1 MYCLSPVVRFW
12 RKVAKTDS
20 CWNWIGYRTQ
30 QGYGSF
36 IVFDRAKNRREHQIQ
51 VSAHI
56 FSWELS
62 NGPVPYGLELDH
74 LCRNR
79 ACVRPDHLEAVTHR
93 ENVLR
98 GKSPIALNMTKTQCV
113 RGHDLAGS
121 NLNRTPEGYR
131 KCRRCHA
138 LAERGNR
145 AARRFGYSHALIIS
159 KGKEDHP
166 L

>member
-20 CWNWIGYRTQ
+20 CWNWVGHRTRY
-30 QGYGSF
+30 GYGAF
-36 IVFDRAKNRREHQIQ
+36 IVFDRAENRRENQIQ

-56 FSWELS
+56 FSWELA
-62 NGPVPYGLELDH
+62 NGPVPEGLELDH

-79 ACVRPDHLEAVTHR
+79 ACVRPDHLEAVTHK

-98 GKSPIALNMTKTQCV
+98 GKSPMALNAAKARCV
-113 RGHDLAGS
+113 RGHDLMGS
-121 NLNRTPEGYR
+121 NLRITSEGYR
-131 KCRRCHA
+131 NCRQCHA

-145 AARRFGYSHALIIS
+145 AARRFGYSR
-159 KGKEDHP
+159 
-166 L
+166 